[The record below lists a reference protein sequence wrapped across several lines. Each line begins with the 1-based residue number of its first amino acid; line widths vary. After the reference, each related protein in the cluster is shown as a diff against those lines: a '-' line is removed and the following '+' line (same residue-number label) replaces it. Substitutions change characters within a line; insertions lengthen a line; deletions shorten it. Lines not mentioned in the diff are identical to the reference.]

1 MTYAY
6 DDYVQMPTKDLY
18 DTAVMKMAIEAAKD
32 MYDKGEAQMEN
43 FYKTYGD
50 FMSPF
55 AKDMEWYGEQMN
67 NVRTVVNDAYA
78 RGIDLFKSP
87 EGRAIVAQ
95 LSHSID
101 PGRYNAAK
109 ANAKLGYAYLG
120 AIQEAAAKGQYS
132 QEMQDWYLNKIGL
145 GRFEDFSSSSGKT
158 WNAAPIQY
166 KSMEDLISPLVDKLD
181 PSFDAEMTARLNDGF
196 DYNTISRDR
205 IMQTINDNL
214 NDLILADPAGGF
226 YYDQALQQS
235 GGDRDAAMSLLK
247 DWYANRASKFAK
259 VTREQNPYRMYDY
272 KMQKD
277 LEEYK
282 RKSAIDRVDNLLE
295 KYDFDL
301 NGQLDPEEIEIAKR
315 YLTRS
320 IKEQDTTNTPNVFRE
335 AEDYADAQYNAIY
348 NDKDQQSEYTTK
360 DAKGKPITVVK
371 HNSLGVGM
379 HVGNVGEN
387 TFDNNIDFMV
397 PATKIELTDPND
409 KTNKTYAFK
418 MKRADANDHMYAFD
432 ERTGKMTK
440 IKLSGDSEDITFR
453 PGMNMRAVRYHDR
466 YEYFVNGTVNGKS
479 VWIRVK
485 ERAFNYDKEKK

>member
-32 MYDKGEAQMEN
+32 MYDKGQAQMEN

-55 AKDMEWYGEQMN
+55 AKDMKQYGTAMN
-67 NVRTVVNDAYA
+67 NVRQTINDAYA

-101 PGRYNAAK
+101 PGWYNTAR
-109 ANAKLGYAYLG
+109 ANAKLGYAYLS

-132 QEMQDWYLNKIGL
+132 QEMQDWYLNKTGL
-145 GRFEDFSSSSGKT
+145 GKFEDFSSSSGKT
-158 WNAAPIQY
+158 WDAVPVQY
-166 KSMEDLISPLVDKLD
+166 KSMEDIISPLVDKLD

-196 DYNTISRDR
+196 DYNTVSRDR

-272 KMQKD
+272 KSQKD

-295 KYDFDL
+295 KYDFNL
-301 NGQLDPEEIEIAKR
+301 NGQLDPEEREIAKR

-320 IKEQDTTNTPNVFRE
+320 AKGQDTANAPNVFRE
-335 AEDYADAQYNAIY
+335 AEAYAPSFNKAHTPAGTVAGTHVGYMQNNSYNQNIDTVVPSNTTY
-348 NDKDQQSEYTTK
+348 EKDKDTQETRVRYQFAPSEIK
-360 DAKGKPITVVK
+360 
-371 HNSLGVGM
+371 
-379 HVGNVGEN
+379 GNVFLIGEDGKVQN
-387 TFDNNIDFMV
+387 SSIEINSDSDVLTFNPHGNMKAAKYRDGYKYYISGTF
-397 PATKIELTDPND
+397 
-409 KTNKTYAFK
+409 TNS
-418 MKRADANDHMYAFD
+418 N
-432 ERTGKMTK
+432 
-440 IKLSGDSEDITFR
+440 GDSIIDPETGSDT
-453 PGMNMRAVRYHDR
+453 
-466 YEYFVNGTVNGKS
+466 
-479 VWIRVK
+479 VWIEVK
-485 ERAFNYDKEKK
+485 ERAFNYDKGKK